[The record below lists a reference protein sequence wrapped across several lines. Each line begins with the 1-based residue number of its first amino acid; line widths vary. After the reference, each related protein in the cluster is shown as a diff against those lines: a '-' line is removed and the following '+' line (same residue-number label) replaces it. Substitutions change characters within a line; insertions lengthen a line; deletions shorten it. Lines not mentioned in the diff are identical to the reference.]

1 MSDKEM
7 YEGYATQDFE
17 REEWWLAAP
26 EHLLVWARL
35 RVLDSGVAHVFDSQG
50 DTLTYESDDIAK
62 AALMDADF
70 RSLDGMDEDDAEAI
84 GMMLDEWLQVR
95 AANLLFA
102 LDSELHPR
110 GIAAGDGPHRA
121 HGGDT

>member
-1 MSDKEM
+1 MSDKNEM
-7 YEGYATQDFE
+7 YEGYDMPDYE

-50 DTLTYESDDIAK
+50 DTLTYESDDIAR

-70 RSLDGMDEDDAEAI
+70 RALAGMDDDDAEVI
-84 GMMLDEWLQVR
+84 GMLLEELQPPHGDSDED
-95 AANLLFA
+95 LLPQMIRT
-102 LDSELHPR
+102 LGPR
-110 GIAAGDGPHRA
+110 H
-121 HGGDT
+121 